1 MAHMLVENFTTFLIK
16 KTFPGAILALIAAVQ
31 SHTNQN

>member
-1 MAHMLVENFTTFLIK
+1 MLVENFTSFLIEN
-16 KTFPGAILALIAAVQ
+16 FLGAILALIAAVQ